1 MPTTSSRK
9 KTRSQPATKISKRR
23 AQASQAVRK
32 LETLHAYCVPTV
44 PDWEPADKVRFKR
57 AKNPIP
63 RGTLGDFG
71 LAVEVTG
78 PGEFPETMLIQPY
91 EPRALIGIDATT
103 VRMFR
108 WDEAE
113 QTLKPVWSSGNNAV
127 LGFVWSKI
135 RRSGLYVALGLP
147 RDRLLQEALQEMART
162 RRSTD
167 TDSEEVMEVITR
179 RALEIFVQPSEQVL
193 DELRQFVT
201 QVEIQTG
208 LGQFAVYEI
217 RRGGG
222 AHILPFPLPGDATL
236 KQFRARLDKLE
247 TPRGGLPEEA
257 LFSPP
262 ELPREGEP
270 PWARPDLK
278 WDGVDQR
285 ALGRL
290 HMWADPNLVIH
301 IPPWFFSQDWWM
313 YHHDETHTGHASGS
327 SNINSTNVG
336 TLIRLCS
343 VPMNGEVF
351 SIPCIVDGK
360 VYVGTGNKAGGGG
373 SLCRID
379 LSACSTP
386 GYTPDVLYS
395 FTPQVGGGAGQGDGI
410 GSSPAIVANHAYFC
424 STDGRVFCWDINHNH
439 LDWSTNLRYPDLPK
453 NQPVNNPNASCWT
466 SPLVV
471 NGKVYVGCGE
481 GERGAFGFVYCLN
494 ANTGS
499 VIWLFCT
506 NQFSTA
512 ADNSPNV
519 IPNSTVPNPL
529 IYGPPPAGFSSQPDP
544 PQRGASLW
552 SSCAY
557 DAGLNRIYVGTGNAI
572 PDDPLPDPRYAS
584 GILSLDAN
592 TGTFRA
598 FYQPTPGDSYRPT
611 DLDVDVP
618 GSPTLYTVGGRRVV
632 GIGSKNGS
640 YHILDANTLV
650 PIVPGRQLLPKDAVT
665 NALLPNVDP
674 NGSPHENM
682 WGVFG
687 TAAVDWNRGVLFVGL
702 GGYGGIDPPTTPFI
716 RALDWNNL
724 NDAWPTAVQAVG
736 GNQVRRYTA
745 ATPPLYTTSEA
756 GLSSPAVVNDVVF
769 VSTTKPGFY
778 AFDTATGACLWSAT
792 SLTGSW
798 PLGPAISGNYVVLGV
813 GNNVYVYTLG
823 RHFPRPPII
832 IDLRELILR
841 HWPWPP
847 PPPPD
852 GLREEVTN
860 LLERERM

>member
-1 MPTTSSRK
+1 MATTTSRK
-9 KTRSQPATKISKRR
+9 KTPARTGAKIPKPR
-23 AQASQAVRK
+23 ARAGEAVRK
-32 LETLHAYCVPTV
+32 QESFQAYCVPAA
-44 PDWEPADKVRFKR
+44 PDWEPTDKVRFKR
-57 AKNPIP
+57 AKNPLP

-78 PGEFPETMLIQPY
+78 PDEFPETMLIQPY
-91 EPRALIGIDATT
+91 EPRALIGIDAAT

-108 WDEAE
+108 WDEAA
-113 QTLKPVWSSGNNAV
+113 QTLQPIWNSGNNVA
-127 LGFVWSKI
+127 LGFVWCKI
-135 RRSGLYVALGLP
+135 RRSGIYVALGLL
-147 RDRLLQEALQEMART
+147 RDRLLQEALQEMARA
-162 RRSTD
+162 RRLAD
-167 TDSEEVMEVITR
+167 TDSAEEMQTITR
-179 RALEIFVQPSEQVL
+179 RALEIFTQPREQDL

-208 LGQFAVYEI
+208 LNQFAEFEI

-222 AHILPFPLPGDATL
+222 AHILPLPLPGDATL
-236 KQFRARLDKLE
+236 KEFRVRLDKLE

-257 LFSPP
+257 LFFPP
-262 ELPREGEP
+262 EVLREGEP

-278 WDGVDQR
+278 WDGVDRR

-290 HMWADPNLVIH
+290 HIWDDPNLVIR

-313 YHHDETHTGHASGS
+313 YHHDEEHTGHASGS

-336 TLIRLCS
+336 TLIQLCRVS
-343 VPMNGEVF
+343 MNGEVI

-360 VYVGTGNKAGGGG
+360 VYVGTTNKPGGGG

-379 LSACSTP
+379 LAMCSTP

-395 FTPQVGGGAGQGDGI
+395 FTPQVGGGARQGKDGI
-410 GSSPAIVANHAYFC
+410 GSSPAIVADHAYFC
-424 STDGRVFCWDINHNH
+424 SLDGRVFCWDINNNH
-439 LDWSTNLRYPDLPK
+439 LDWSTNLRYTNLPK
-453 NQPVNNPNASCWT
+453 NQPVNNPNATCWT

-471 NGKVYVGCGE
+471 NGKVYVASGE
-481 GERGAFGFVYCLN
+481 GEDNAFGFVYCLN
-494 ANTGS
+494 ANTGR

-512 ADNSPNV
+512 VDNSPNV
-519 IPNSTVPNPL
+519 IPNSTVSGPL
-529 IYGPPPAGFSSQPDP
+529 PSGFTSQPDP
-544 PQRGASLW
+544 PQRGASIW

-557 DAGLNRIYVGTGNAI
+557 DAGLNRVYVGTGNAI
-572 PDDPLPDPRYAS
+572 PDNPLPDPKYAS

-592 TGTFRA
+592 NGQFRA
-598 FYQPTPGDSYRPT
+598 FYQPTPGDSYRST

-618 GSPTLYTVGGRRVV
+618 GAPTIFTVGGRRVV

-665 NALLPNVDP
+665 NAPLPNVDP
-674 NGSPHENM
+674 NGSPHENL

-687 TAAVDWNRGVLFVGL
+687 TAAVDWNRGALFVGL
-702 GGYGGIDPPTTPFI
+702 GGYGGIDAQTTPFI

-724 NDAWPTAVQAVG
+724 SDAWPTAVQAVG

-745 ATPPLYTTSEA
+745 ATPPLYITNEA

-778 AFDTATGACLWSAT
+778 ALDTATGACLWTASG
-792 SLTGSW
+792 LTGNW
-798 PLGPAISGNYVVLGV
+798 PMGPAIYGNYVVLGV
-813 GNNVYVYTLG
+813 GNNVYVYTL
-823 RHFPRPPII
+823 RRRFPRPPII
-832 IDLRELILR
+832 IDRWELLLRR
-841 HWPWPP
+841 WPWPP

-852 GLREEVTN
+852 GFREQIID